1 MNEINFSS
9 INSRKLSNFQLIFDL
24 TGIVRNCII
33 DDNVYNITCNITSA
47 RLSFRL
53 GVPFGESSNSFFC
66 STGGYDER
74 KIINALFLSNIMKN
88 LQYKFYNFVFM

>member
-9 INSRKLSNFQLIFDL
+9 INSRKLSNFQLILDLL

-66 STGGYDER
+66 STGGYDEKNYKWVIFIKYYDKSAI
-74 KIINALFLSNIMKN
+74 KIL
-88 LQYKFYNFVFM
+88 